1 MIQNGSVSLIPSDV
15 TVGSKAQV
23 VFNFF
28 TDVTLPQA
36 LQPAEIPEESIV
48 CDVSALR
55 IEVLSANSATIYAD
69 IIPWQCDEIEL
80 PAFTFSDGKE
90 FSITVSVPPLQI
102 RSVSKETNA
111 TQLSPAQPPFVIP
124 GTTYAIYGSVI
135 ALIVI
140 ISLISL
146 IISKMKKLKA
156 AIHKLIQKISYS
168 RNYRKLLRSLK
179 RLRKRRASFTE
190 TEAATYIVKAIK
202 NYLEKRF
209 SVSFE
214 AATPSEFSKII
225 KDNKIPCHIE
235 YINTLE
241 QVCKSC
247 DVIRFAENSFLF
259 EKQLN
264 NFIDSISD
272 AAKHLEEKQAD
283 VLS

>member
-28 TDVTLPQA
+28 TDSEMPLS
-36 LQPAEIPEESIV
+36 LQPETMSEDNKV
-48 CDVSALR
+48 CSVLSLR
-55 IEVLSANSATIYAD
+55 IEVLSANSATVYAD

-80 PAFTFSDGKE
+80 PAFTFSDGKD
-90 FSITVSVPPLQI
+90 FSITVTVPPLQI

-111 TQLSPAQPPFVIP
+111 VQLSPVQPPFVIP
-124 GTTYAIYGSVI
+124 GTTYAIYGSII
-135 ALIVI
+135 ALIAI
-140 ISLISL
+140 ISIVSL

-156 AIHKLIQKISYS
+156 AIHKLIKRISYS

-190 TEAATYIVKAIK
+190 TETATYIVNAIK

-209 SVSFE
+209 SVSFK
-214 AATPSEFSKII
+214 AATPDEFSKIL
-225 KDNKIPCHIE
+225 KDNNISYRIE